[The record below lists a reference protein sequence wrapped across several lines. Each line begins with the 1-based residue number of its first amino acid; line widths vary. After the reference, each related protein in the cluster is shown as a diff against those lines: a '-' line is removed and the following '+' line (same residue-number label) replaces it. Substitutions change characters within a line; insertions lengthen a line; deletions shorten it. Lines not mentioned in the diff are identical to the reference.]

1 MAKQEIQNTVVGP
14 VISGGNAI
22 FTVTAFGMGNSPK
35 AVTVAVASLD
45 SASTVA
51 QAARYALA
59 IDTDV
64 SLMFLVGGS
73 GANVTLTRRID
84 AENDSTLNLAIAN
97 GTCTGLTASPTSTQV
112 TAGSSVITNGYITLA
127 EFHSM
132 KRVKTEEVT
141 DDTAISFLI
150 ESASRY
156 IDHNTSRRF
165 YLNGQETHY
174 FNVPGWEEFIQ
185 GGGHYYT
192 GYGMPTQINEPQL
205 MLDDDLYSL
214 TSVTNGDGTVLVENT
229 DFVQV
234 SLNALPKYVLLM
246 LGTNYW
252 KAQGNTNPVR
262 AITVVGEW
270 GYCPIANVPGDIKDA
285 CYLIAISGYNRRL
298 GENQNN
304 KVTITQAGATISAD
318 DVPEL
323 AAGII
328 RCHQRH
334 AFG

>member
-112 TAGSSVITNGYITLA
+112 TAGSSVITHGYVTLDQ
-127 EFHSM
+127 FHSY
-132 KRVKTEEVT
+132 KRIKTEEVI
-141 DDTAISFLI
+141 DDTVAALLI

-165 YLNGQETHY
+165 YSPLGK
-174 FNVPGWEEFIQ
+174 PC
-185 GGGHYYT
+185 
-192 GYGMPTQINEPQL
+192 PK
-205 MLDDDLYSL
+205 D
-214 TSVTNGDGTVLVENT
+214 SVVLK
-229 DFVQV
+229 
-234 SLNALPKYVLLM
+234 P
-246 LGTNYW
+246 LGV
-252 KAQGNTNPVR
+252 A
-262 AITVVGEW
+262 
-270 GYCPIANVPGDIKDA
+270 
-285 CYLIAISGYNRRL
+285 
-298 GENQNN
+298 
-304 KVTITQAGATISAD
+304 
-318 DVPEL
+318 
-323 AAGII
+323 
-328 RCHQRH
+328 
-334 AFG
+334 